1 MMSHRQI
8 RFALGCS
15 VLAVAAVTVGCG
27 EDNNPPVAPAPTT
40 TSAPT
45 TTTAPTT
52 TAAPTTTTAPT
63 TTAAPTTTT
72 AAPMMVYVPDVTQL
86 IADSA
91 IVTLR
96 NDGFEF
102 ATVFEPVSEDSMDV
116 GRVIWQDPEPF
127 VEAAWGSVVTI
138 YIGDAAPTTTTAA
151 PMMVY
156 VPDVTQLIA
165 DSAIVTLRNDGFEF
179 ATVFEPVSEDSMDVG
194 RVIWQDPEPFVEAA
208 WGSVVTIY
216 IGDASA
222 EATQLP

>member
-45 TTTAPTT
+45 TTTAPS
-52 TAAPTTTTAPT
+52 TTTAPT

-72 AAPMMVYVPDVTQL
+72 AAPMMVYVPDVTQM

-91 IVTLR
+91 IITLR

-102 ATVFEPVSEDSMDV
+102 ATVFEPV
-116 GRVIWQDPEPF
+116 
-127 VEAAWGSVVTI
+127 
-138 YIGDAAPTTTTAA
+138 
-151 PMMVY
+151 
-156 VPDVTQLIA
+156 
-165 DSAIVTLRNDGFEF
+165 N
-179 ATVFEPVSEDSMDVG
+179 EDSMDVG

-222 EATQLP
+222 AATQLP

>member
-1 MMSHRQI
+1 MSHRQI

-27 EDNNPPVAPAPTT
+27 EDSNPPVAPAPTT

-45 TTTAPTT
+45 TTTAPSTTTAPTT
-52 TAAPTTTTAPT
+52 TAAPTTTTATPTTTAPT

-102 ATVFEPVSEDSMDV
+102 A
-116 GRVIWQDPEPF
+116 
-127 VEAAWGSVVTI
+127 A
-138 YIGDAAPTTTTAA
+138 
-151 PMMVY
+151 
-156 VPDVTQLIA
+156 
-165 DSAIVTLRNDGFEF
+165 
-179 ATVFEPVSEDSMDVG
+179 VFEPVSEDSMDVG

>member
-1 MMSHRQI
+1 MMGHRQI

-27 EDNNPPVAPAPTT
+27 EDKNPPVGPAPTT

-45 TTTAPTT
+45 TTTAPS
-52 TAAPTTTTAPT
+52 TTTAPT

-91 IVTLR
+91 INTLHI
-96 NDGFEF
+96 DGFEF

-138 YIGDAAPTTTTAA
+138 YIGDA
-151 PMMVY
+151 
-156 VPDVTQLIA
+156 
-165 DSAIVTLRNDGFEF
+165 N
-179 ATVFEPVSEDSMDVG
+179 
-194 RVIWQDPEPFVEAA
+194 
-208 WGSVVTIY
+208 
-216 IGDASA
+216 A

>member
-1 MMSHRQI
+1 MSHRQI

-40 TSAPT
+40 TS
-45 TTTAPTT
+45 
-52 TAAPTTTTAPT
+52 APTTTTAPT

-138 YIGDAAPTTTTAA
+138 YIGDA
-151 PMMVY
+151 
-156 VPDVTQLIA
+156 
-165 DSAIVTLRNDGFEF
+165 
-179 ATVFEPVSEDSMDVG
+179 
-194 RVIWQDPEPFVEAA
+194 
-208 WGSVVTIY
+208 
-216 IGDASA
+216 SA

>member
-27 EDNNPPVAPAPTT
+27 EDSNPPVAPAPTT

-52 TAAPTTTTAPT
+52 TAAPTTTTAP
-63 TTAAPTTTT
+63 
-72 AAPMMVYVPDVTQL
+72 MMVSVPWVTQL
-86 IADSA
+86 LADSA
-91 IVTLR
+91 IVTLL
-96 NDGFEF
+96 
-102 ATVFEPVSEDSMDV
+102 
-116 GRVIWQDPEPF
+116 
-127 VEAAWGSVVTI
+127 
-138 YIGDAAPTTTTAA
+138 DA
-151 PMMVY
+151 
-156 VPDVTQLIA
+156 
-165 DSAIVTLRNDGFEF
+165 GFEF